1 MNKKKVLV
9 VVGIAV
15 VFALLFINFRHY
27 LTFEQLQESHEKLRD
42 FYERNTL
49 LTIFSFIAIYVVA
62 TAISIPGAT
71 VLTLA
76 AGVIFGRWLGTGI
89 VSISST
95 CGATLAFLISRYLL
109 RDWVQSTFGEKLSKI
124 NEGVEKDGALY
135 LFSLRLIP
143 AFPFFLINLAM
154 GITKIRTGTYFIV
167 SMIGM
172 LPGTFVYVNAGT
184 ALASIKSPG
193 DILSAELIGAF
204 ALLGL
209 LPIVIKKIWGAF
221 KKEEASE

>member
-1 MNKKKVLV
+1 MNKKKVLTA
-9 VVGIAV
+9 VGIAL

-27 LTFEQLQESHEKLRD
+27 LTFEQLQASHGKLSD
-42 FYERNTL
+42 FYQANQL
-49 LTIFSFIAIYVVA
+49 LTIFSFIAIYVLA
-62 TAISIPGAT
+62 TALSIPGAT
-71 VLTLA
+71 ILTLA

-89 VSISST
+89 VSVSST

-109 RDWVQSTFGEKLSKI
+109 RDWVQEKFADKLVKI
-124 NEGVEKDGALY
+124 NEGVERDGALY

-154 GITKIRTGTYFIV
+154 GITKLRTGTYFIV
-167 SMIGM
+167 SMVGM

-184 ALASIKSPG
+184 ALASVKSPG

-209 LPIVIKKIWGAF
+209 LPIVVKKIWSALS
-221 KKEEASE
+221 KDNAKP